1 MDNFQIEMGTRMKA
15 ARKELH
21 LTQEDMADKLGV
33 SVKHYSGI
41 ERGVAGI
48 SLETLVNISNILNIS
63 LDYLVKGNAMS
74 ENYIPSR
81 LAELFLHYPPEK
93 RSEIIRL
100 LELIERLH

>member
-1 MDNFQIEMGTRMKA
+1 MDIFQIEMGARMKL

-21 LTQEDMADKLGV
+21 LTQEDIAEKLGV

-63 LDYLVKGNAMS
+63 LDYLVKGTPMS

-81 LAELFLHYPPEK
+81 LLELYLDYPPKK
-93 RSEIIRL
+93 RNDIIRL
-100 LELIERLH
+100 LELIEQLR